1 MKRYMLNSN
10 PPPPPPPTPLQLSL
24 PPYLN
29 NKINQ
34 GVRTGFAGL
43 AKLLAWLCERKL
55 RRIGFDTRG
64 HRGGQSKADHEFE
77 IRVF

>member
-1 MKRYMLNSN
+1 MGGSGGEEVRVKLKSSPT
-10 PPPPPPPTPLQLSL
+10 PPPPPQLSL

-43 AKLLAWLCERKL
+43 AKIVGMAVCRKTSQNGVRL
-55 RRIGFDTRG
+55 GV
-64 HRGGQSKADHEFE
+64 H
-77 IRVF
+77 

>member
-1 MKRYMLNSN
+1 MKRYVLNSD
-10 PPPPPPPTPLQLSL
+10 PPPPPPHPPQLSL

-43 AKLLAWLCERKL
+43 AKSLAWLCAEKL
-55 RRIGFDTRG
+55 RRLGFDTRG
-64 HRGGQSKADHEFE
+64 TPRRAKQSGS
-77 IRVF
+77 